1 MLRHCALYHRFI
13 RAGLLVCS
21 LLIAMLTASG
31 QKGDSSLTKDFPK
44 LSSKER
50 SRIAAKEVE
59 ESKKDDAYQLA
70 MLNAERSFQ
79 QGRYEEALVFYE
91 SARALRP
98 YNVYPKVKIE
108 DLHALINKQ
117 TIQTTDTAQHVAQVA
132 PPPVPKDTIMPTVIT
147 EHVEPDPLPKKTTP
161 VKTDPVPVG
170 SASQKAPV
178 KEEQSPAGRRRARRK
193 TLPATPCP
201 SCPARSTRPRRD
213 GRAGQLPT
221 LGHSQRFKTAFPLD
235 RRATS
240 RRSSASNDPAALA
253 FVVAERSHAMS
264 LSLEFSTPAMGA
276 RRTATTRPVCLRQ
289 KVRKRGRVS
298 AVLCS

>member
-13 RAGLLVCS
+13 RAGFLVCS

-117 TIQTTDTAQHVAQVA
+117 TIQTTDTVQHVAQVA

-178 KEEQSPAGRRRARRK
+178 KEEERQVSRPAIMEQVLPDGVTERRYQDGHAFVIER
-193 TLPATPCP
+193 TITEE
-201 SCPARSTRPRRD
+201 
-213 GRAGQLPT
+213 GRAVVYKRVFHNWGKVFYFED
-221 LGHSQRFKTAFPLD
+221 GVAVDERVWKERF
-235 RRATS
+235 S
-240 RRSSASNDPAALA
+240 
-253 FVVAERSHAMS
+253 ER
-264 LSLEFSTPAMGA
+264 
-276 RRTATTRPVCLRQ
+276 
-289 KVRKRGRVS
+289 
-298 AVLCS
+298 